1 MTKKLILLEGEE
13 DIKNLEKLIT
23 NDSIVIC
30 FDYESHKI
38 LENTN
43 VKHSKIE
50 EYFTN
55 KDEMKID
62 QKAVELTTNWY
73 KNDELKN
80 HLEYDGINLG
90 KLLEIELI
98 WYFFEYVKRIAGII
112 NILEKE
118 KPDEIVVSFLN
129 NCAEVVCQD
138 SKVIITKYKSKKNQS
153 LFFDNIE
160 IPIRIKG
167 KVIPIKISRKNFI
180 RFKKIFS
187 KLINILF
194 KIKINK
200 KQLKSKRSIL
210 VLDYNLSIYDE
221 LIKELSNSKHNI
233 LLLNQRR
240 PVVWNLSSLNVL
252 KNSKCKVIELTD
264 FLNNSLKLEIQ
275 EKEKILQKK
284 LMNLWKKDKVF
295 NEIFSFNNFSFWSAI
310 KENFTELTTKR
321 FLESVEKSVL
331 LNELF
336 SSVNI
341 SVILEWAHVGLEDQ
355 LTINAANKKKIP
367 NMFLQHGLYLQNKKF
382 DKYLPIMPILPSNY
396 SKHLVWGKILEDY
409 IIEKGGKP
417 EQIIKIGS
425 PRHDKFFREHKD
437 NSKSNIVLLAA
448 NGFFHNNCK
457 GTDTEAFIKMENF
470 VRKILETIKKMPNKE
485 IIVKLHP
492 GRVSYDIKPLIQEID
507 PSIQIFQN
515 ENILDLLEKS
525 DVMIS
530 LNYSTVVL
538 DAMILKKPSLIL
550 LPEEQ
555 NYEEEISLKNE
566 TVLVTS
572 KVEEVEKMMK
582 ILFEEET
589 RQKLIKNGKKFVD
602 KYIVN
607 QGNSSKKLAK
617 ILEDYE

>member
-1 MTKKLILLEGEE
+1 
-13 DIKNLEKLIT
+13 
-23 NDSIVIC
+23 
-30 FDYESHKI
+30 
-38 LENTN
+38 
-43 VKHSKIE
+43 
-50 EYFTN
+50 
-55 KDEMKID
+55 
-62 QKAVELTTNWY
+62 
-73 KNDELKN
+73 
-80 HLEYDGINLG
+80 
-90 KLLEIELI
+90 
-98 WYFFEYVKRIAGII
+98 
-112 NILEKE
+112 
-118 KPDEIVVSFLN
+118 
-129 NCAEVVCQD
+129 
-138 SKVIITKYKSKKNQS
+138 
-153 LFFDNIE
+153 
-160 IPIRIKG
+160 
-167 KVIPIKISRKNFI
+167 
-180 RFKKIFS
+180 
-187 KLINILF
+187 
-194 KIKINK
+194 
-200 KQLKSKRSIL
+200 
-210 VLDYNLSIYDE
+210 

-284 LMNLWKKDKVF
+284 LMNLWKKDEVF

-367 NMFLQHGLYLQNKKF
+367 NMFLQHGLYLQNEKF

-425 PRHDKFFREHKD
+425 PRYDKFFREHKD

-555 NYEEEISLKNE
+555 NFEEEISLKNE